1 MNDLAT
7 MGVIYV
13 ASGARYLAE
22 AGRSCASLKCVMPGV
37 ATALYTDT
45 PAGTTGALFD
55 HILPLPS
62 ARHNCGDKLIPLLD
76 VPFDRA
82 IFLDSD
88 TYVVRPIDDLFR
100 LLDQFDFAIAH
111 EPCRWGGRGWSSTYP
126 TCPTAFCELNTGV
139 FAFKKG
145 KAWEQ
150 LVRQWKAAYERQLL
164 AFPGYIAD
172 QPALQEALYD
182 SSLRFFVLPAE
193 YNLRTNYPAYA
204 GDGAEV
210 RVLHGR
216 ECDLATLA
224 QRVNRSLDARAF
236 YLTERAFAGPGF
248 SLMLPEKWWFA
259 TFRAAIRMMA
269 SLKHRLT
276 ARLRPRTTIVS
287 R

>member
-1 MNDLAT
+1 MNHAET
-7 MGVIYV
+7 TGVIYV

-22 AGRSCASLKCVMPGV
+22 AARSCASLKRVMPGIE
-37 ATALYTDT
+37 TALYTDT
-45 PAGTTGALFD
+45 PADGAIALFD
-55 HILPLPS
+55 HVLPLPS
-62 ARHNCGDKLIPLLD
+62 ARHTCGDKLIPLLD

-88 TYVVRPIDDLFR
+88 TYVARPIDDLFQ

-111 EPCRWGGRGWSSTYP
+111 EPCRWGGRGWSLTYP
-126 TCPTAFCELNTGV
+126 TCPPAFCELNTGV

-145 KAWEQ
+145 IAWEQ
-150 LVRQWKAAYERQLL
+150 LVRQWQAAYERQLI
-164 AFPGYIAD
+164 AFPGYVAD
-172 QPALQEALYD
+172 QPALQEALYE
-182 SSLRFFVLPAE
+182 SPLRFFVLPAE

-224 QRVNRSLDARAF
+224 QRVNRSLDARTF

-259 TFRAAIRMMA
+259 AFRSAIRTMA
-269 SLKHRLT
+269 SLKHGLM
-276 ARLRPRTTIVS
+276 ARLRPPSKHRPF
-287 R
+287 